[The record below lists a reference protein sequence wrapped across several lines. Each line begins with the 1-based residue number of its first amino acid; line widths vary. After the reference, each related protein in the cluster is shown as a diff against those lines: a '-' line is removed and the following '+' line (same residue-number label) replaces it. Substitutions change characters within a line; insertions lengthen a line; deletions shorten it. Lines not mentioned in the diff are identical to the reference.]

1 MNYFYKNKSDTVDLY
16 DSPIEL
22 LKTYCRNGEYHFYKT
37 CNINAERVSFS
48 KITKEELS
56 VEELL
61 AECRKYVE
69 RQVTVKRKLNA
80 KYKESTL
87 YYHTSNKKTSFT
99 GEAKGLLLRGDNSV
113 NYIKSCNINA
123 SVIGDNNIICLTS
136 DFSSLIVNGDCNT
149 IIVNSEFFYN
159 GIIVNG
165 ENNHIFVQEDVVTVR
180 GTNNFIMS
188 TGSTSIDVPNS
199 NYIVSLGKYA
209 CIRAGANNIIKIRAD
224 YNEVTCGGNN
234 VIHSKEGFTTIET
247 SSLQGEI
254 KVSDD
259 SVVNITWDNKR
270 YSFMNSDFK
279 QVLGTTIV
287 SSEGLKNMLDG
298 QV

>member
-1 MNYFYKNKSDTVDLY
+1 MKYFNKNTGSTVDLY

-22 LKTYCRNGEYHFYKT
+22 LKTYCKAYEYHFYKT
-37 CNINAERVSFS
+37 CNIDSKRVSFNT
-48 KITKEELS
+48 IAKEELS
-56 VEELL
+56 IEELL

-69 RQVTVKRKLNA
+69 RQVTVKKKLNT

-87 YYHTSNKKTSFT
+87 YFHTSNKKISFT
-99 GEAKGLLLRGDNSV
+99 GEAKGLLLRGDNAINDINILNV
-113 NYIKSCNINA
+113 NT
-123 SVIGDNNIICLTS
+123 SVIGDNNIICFTS
-136 DFSSLIVNGDCNT
+136 DFGSLIVNGNNNV

-180 GTNNFIMS
+180 GTNNFVMS

-209 CIRAGANNIIKIRAD
+209 CIRAGANNIIKIRAN

-270 YSFMNSDFK
+270 YSFMNNDFNR
-279 QVLGTTIV
+279 VLGTTIV
-287 SSEGLKNMLDG
+287 SSKGLKTMING